1 MPKRAITDAE
11 VAGRRVLV
19 RVDFNV
25 PLIDGAVGDDTRIR
39 AALPTIRHLL
49 ERQARVVLL
58 SHLGR
63 PQGTFEPRF
72 SLAPIAVHLSAL
84 IGRDVP
90 LIPQVVGAETE
101 RAVAALAPGEIVL
114 LENVRFEP
122 GEERNDPALADQLAR
137 LGDLYV
143 NDAFGAAHRAHASTV
158 GVAERLPAYA
168 GFLLLREIE
177 VLTRVLESPA
187 RPFVAILGGAKVSDK
202 IKVAGSLLDR
212 VDALLIGGGMANTF
226 LLAAGHEIGASL
238 AERDKLDDARQIVAR
253 AAALG
258 RTLLLPTDAVVA
270 ASPAASAGVVVAIE
284 AIPGETAILDIGPA
298 TVARFGAAIAHARTV
313 FWNGPMGV
321 FEQPPFAEGTR
332 GVAAAVAAADAFTVV
347 GGGDSV
353 AALEEMGM
361 TAAIS
366 HISTG
371 GGASLEFVEGKI
383 LPGIAVLPDVE
394 TRLEAGGR
402 EDRGASERGVE

>member
-39 AALPTIRHLL
+39 AALPTIHHLL